1 MGTGLLDGEEGND
14 ERRLNDG
21 RMIAGCGGTR
31 KNTQACGVYGHM
43 FLSRER
49 SQFGHGNVRSYIRG
63 VTASGV
69 SCGRWRVSTSM
80 KSLTCTVAID
90 APSWKV
96 FNFLADPQSLVQ
108 WAVTSAVNISTGQG
122 NWWEIT
128 MPTMSGLMRMQPNAV
143 FGVVDFHFIQAQGGP
158 WTIPTRVLP
167 DGEHSSELTVT
178 VVPPTEFGSKAM
190 DCSLVMIDRKL
201 DRLKNILEGRDSGTM
216 AFRRSVPGR
225 TALL

>member
-14 ERRLNDG
+14 GRRLSDG
-21 RMIAGCGGTR
+21 RLVAGWVGLG
-31 KNTQACGVYGHM
+31 KNTQACSVSGNI

-69 SCGRWRVSTSM
+69 SCGRWRISKSM

-96 FNFLADPQSLVQ
+96 FNFLAEPQSLMK
-108 WAVTSAVNISTGQG
+108 WAVTSAVNVSTGQG

-128 MPTMSGLMRMQPNAV
+128 MPTMSALMRMQPNAV
-143 FGVVDFHFIQAQGGP
+143 FGVVDFHLVQAQGGH

-178 VVPPTEFGSKAM
+178 VIPPTELGSKAM

-201 DRLKNILEGRDSGTM
+201 DRLKNILEGRDGGSRT
-216 AFRRSVPGR
+216 FRRSVTRGTVP
-225 TALL
+225 